1 MRYYT
6 IEIDGYTEATFVDYN
21 EMMATYTEMVRE
33 NPGADIVWGVEW
45 D

>member
-21 EMMATYTEMVRE
+21 EMMTAYKEMTEEMPE
-33 NPGADIVWGVEW
+33 AEITWGVEW